1 MSKNTDKLQRLIK
14 KSQKI
19 IPDTITPAVSKELS
33 DKYAQRIRKRTTLG
47 YGVDGSGRQEK
58 LKKLSDEYKDVREI
72 YRENLSSFTSVSK
85 SNLTATGQLLGAMT
99 GEAANAKVVITFKNT
114 RGKDLTGRDPGGLT
128 NRQLARYV
136 QERGRSFFRFTKAER
151 NAFVREVKQ
160 LIKAG
165 LKKT

>member
-19 IPDTITPAVSKELS
+19 IPDTITPAVSKELG
-33 DKYAQRIRKRTTLG
+33 DKYAQRIRKRTSSG
-47 YGVDGSGRQEK
+47 FGVDSSGTQEK
-58 LKKLSDEYKDVREI
+58 LKKLSDEYKEVR
-72 YRENLSSFTSVSK
+72 RKFKQNLDSSTSVSK

-99 GEAANAKVVITFKNT
+99 GEAANAKVIITFKNI
-114 RGKDLTGRDPGGLT
+114 RGKDLTGRDPDGLT

-136 QERGRSFFRFTKAER
+136 QERGRSFFSFTKAER

>member
-1 MSKNTDKLQRLIK
+1 MSKNTDKIKALIER
-14 KSQKI
+14 SQKI
-19 IPDTITPAVSKELS
+19 IKETITPTISKELG

-47 YGVDGSGRQEK
+47 YGVDGSGTQEK
-58 LKKLSDEYKDVREI
+58 LLPLEESYKEVRER
-72 YRENLSSFTSVSK
+72 YRENLSSSTSVSK

-99 GEAANAKVVITFKNT
+99 GEAANAKVIITFKDT
-114 RGKDLTGRDPGGLT
+114 RGKDLTGRPSKIG
-128 NRQLARYV
+128 NKKLARYV